1 MGGISGIG
9 PVVSLATES
18 GVDGPPGNLNH
29 NPGSSP
35 KISFWPSSVNTYPVT
50 EQSHS
55 WT

>member
-1 MGGISGIG
+1 MDSSVGGISGIG

-35 KISFWPSSVNTYPVT
+35 KMQGPTSVYFLALF
-50 EQSHS
+50 S
-55 WT
+55 